1 MSANLSMFKCQKC
14 SEFLVFGIR
23 RGYTWGAKDC
33 EHYYCSVCSNT
44 PEFQTAKSCPV
55 KGCRENEHPCK
66 TERNLNDAFKK
77 QFDKVKIPTCETHD
91 SENQEL
97 ICSYPDCNSTNH
109 FECQECFKI
118 NHKKCFEHSLNI
130 KILIAKSLI
139 KVDRYRQLIPA
150 LTEGLKKK
158 QLVCNKL
165 ADISTFIDARITK
178 LCNLEAEFFIPDG
191 FRSKY
196 ELTTEGK
203 DIVVHDK
210 VLKQVEPL
218 VKELLEGWE
227 TKSLESISPLMVQI
241 GQLCEVQNAVVNR
254 EVKPHIV
261 KTTKPEVPLPPADMD
276 EANLARHVDLA

>member
-1 MSANLSMFKCQKC
+1 MFKCQKC
-14 SEFLVFGIR
+14 SEFLVYGIR

-66 TERNLNDAFKK
+66 TERNLNDGFKK
-77 QFDKVKIPTCETHD
+77 QFDKVKIPTCETHAD
-91 SENQEL
+91 QPKQY
-97 ICSYPDCNSTNH
+97 ICFDPKCRRRME
-109 FECQECFKI
+109 FECFLCKYDSKSPEHECEPPLDGGWPLEFWAS
-118 NHKKCFEHSLNI
+118 EI
-130 KILIAKSLI
+130 KIGVS
-139 KVDRYRQLIPA
+139 RYRQLIPA

-261 KTTKPEVPLPPADMD
+261 KTTRPEVPLPPADMD
-276 EANLARHVDLA
+276 EAKLARHVDLA